1 MNTIR
6 RSSSLLL
13 KCRVSQLTGT
23 RRLPPAFQQQQYRHR
38 FFSSNAT
45 NGKDNNDDG
54 EEDRLLRQPF
64 PSFVEQFKM
73 FPVGVKRLWSDIQ
86 TYIHIQD
93 AASTATNCWA
103 NIPGNNY
110 YDKRHH
116 WVPRRQQAFQ
126 RKLIK
131 ELQSVAVPVVG
142 YVAIP
147 VAGNAFILLAIA
159 FPKVFLSWH
168 FLTPSQSRSFASDEH
183 WFRIRYH
190 HELIDCIWGTIAACT
205 GRGHGFGGSIVDAKS
220 MRKQLEI
227 VEEDAAGPVIKDIT
241 PLWNMFGP
249 GSGLDNVQALPQQ
262 HVLTLARS
270 SDLLRPPFDVS
281 SFLLNFI
288 PKSWTARQV
297 ERIAN
302 AIVKDDRLLLLEG
315 HHANGCESL
324 TAEEVI
330 DACLLRGLPS
340 KMALNTQDMRR
351 CLSNHLSMTSQIPPT
366 ADPAQQRSFLMHL
379 PALRESLVAS

>member
-1 MNTIR
+1 MNTIK

-13 KCRVSQLTGT
+13 RFGVLHPT
-23 RRLPPAFQQQQYRHR
+23 RRTPASDFQHIPSLSILPNRNKNNKYR

-45 NGKDNNDDG
+45 GSGNDGD
-54 EEDRLLRQPF
+54 EEEKLLRQPF
-64 PSFVEQFKM
+64 PSHIDQIKM
-73 FPVGVKRLWSDIQ
+73 FPVGVKRLISDIQ
-86 TYIHIQD
+86 TYFFIND
-93 AASTATNCWA
+93 AAATKTNCW
-103 NIPGNNY
+103 NST
-110 YDKRHH
+110 
-116 WVPRRQQAFQ
+116 VPRRQQAFQ

-147 VAGNAFILLAIA
+147 IAGNAFVLLAIV

-168 FLTPSQSRSFASDEH
+168 FLTLSQVRSFASDEH
-183 WFRIRYH
+183 WFRIKYH
-190 HELIDCIWGTIAACT
+190 HELADCIWSTLGACT
-205 GRGHGFGGSIVDAKS
+205 GQGHGFGESIVDAKS
-220 MRKQLEI
+220 MRKHIEVI
-227 VEEDAAGPVIKDIT
+227 EEDAAGPVIEDIT
-241 PLWNMFGP
+241 PLWKLFGP
-249 GSGLDNVQALPQQ
+249 GGGLETMETLPQQ

-297 ERIAN
+297 DRIAK
-302 AIVKDDRLLLLEG
+302 AIVKDDRLLMLEG

-340 KMALNTQDMRR
+340 KMALDLKEMRR
-351 CLSNHLSMTSQIPPT
+351 CLTNHLSMTSQIPET
-366 ADPAQQRSFLMHL
+366 ADVAQQRSFLMHL
-379 PALRESLVAS
+379 PALRESLRS

>member
-1 MNTIR
+1 MNTVR

-13 KCRVSQLTGT
+13 RCGVLHPT
-23 RRLPPAFQQQQYRHR
+23 RRLPAASAFRHQHILPTGTISNNYR
-38 FFSSNAT
+38 FFSSNS
-45 NGKDNNDDG
+45 NGNGDD
-54 EEDRLLRQPF
+54 EEERLLRQPF
-64 PSFVEQFKM
+64 PSHVDQIKM
-73 FPVGVKRLWSDIQ
+73 FPIGVKRLISDVQ
-86 TYIHIQD
+86 TYFFIND
-93 AASTATNCWA
+93 AAST
-103 NIPGNNY
+103 PNNS
-110 YDKRHH
+110 
-116 WVPRRQQAFQ
+116 WNSTIPRRQQAFQ

-147 VAGNAFILLAIA
+147 IAGNAFVLLAIA

-168 FLTPSQSRSFASDEH
+168 FLTPSQVRSFASDEH
-183 WFRIRYH
+183 WFRIKYH
-190 HELIDCIWGTIAACT
+190 HELADCLWSTVGACT
-205 GRGHGFGGSIVDAKS
+205 GQGHGFGGRIVDAKS
-220 MRKQLEI
+220 MRKHVEVI
-227 VEEDAAGPVIKDIT
+227 EEDAAGPVINDIT
-241 PLWNMFGP
+241 PLWNLFGP
-249 GSGLDNVQALPQQ
+249 GSGLNNVQALPQQ

-288 PKSWTARQV
+288 PKSWTTRQV

-302 AIVKDDRLLLLEG
+302 ANIKDDRLLMLEG

-340 KMALNTQDMRR
+340 KTTLNMQEMRR
-351 CLSNHLSMTSQIPPT
+351 CLTNHLSMTSQIPES
-366 ADPAQQRSFLMHL
+366 ADAAQQRSFLMHL
-379 PALRESLVAS
+379 PALRESLRS